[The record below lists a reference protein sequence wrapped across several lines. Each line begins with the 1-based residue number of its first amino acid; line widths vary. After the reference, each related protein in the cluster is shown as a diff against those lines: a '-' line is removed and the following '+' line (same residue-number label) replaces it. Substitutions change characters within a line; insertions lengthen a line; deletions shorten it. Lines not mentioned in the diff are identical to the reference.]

1 MSKSSSREITTGA
14 KVEGGFGTG
23 LFGLTFEEGSES
35 ALSAEEGG
43 VAGVESGGEGVAVD
57 GCAVVVELERA
68 GREEE

>member
-1 MSKSSSREITTGA
+1 M
-14 KVEGGFGTG
+14 
-23 LFGLTFEEGSES
+23 FGLTFEEGSES